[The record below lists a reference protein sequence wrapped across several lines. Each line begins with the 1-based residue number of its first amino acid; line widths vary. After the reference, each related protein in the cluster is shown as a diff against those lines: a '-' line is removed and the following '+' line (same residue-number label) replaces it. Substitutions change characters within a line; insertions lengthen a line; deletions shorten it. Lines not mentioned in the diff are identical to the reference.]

1 VKQAVEQALNRPI
14 WALICAG
21 SRKIMATPVYVNGYK
36 QGYFEMELGAVV
48 RTPLDSNISKL
59 HAILSL

>member
-1 VKQAVEQALNRPI
+1 
-14 WALICAG
+14 
-21 SRKIMATPVYVNGYK
+21 MATPVYVNGYK